1 MPSTVIVDT
10 GFLVALFA
18 RDDSHHVSAKAL
30 LKGRLCEARANLITI
45 WPVITEAGFFI
56 NPMGKIALLEWVN
69 RGALRITPITYLDA
83 PAIIALVKRYADR
96 NIDLTDACLIWL
108 AGRVNTSQ
116 VLTVDR
122 KDFAIYRTPD
132 GKAFERIWIE

>member
-30 LKGRLCEARANLITI
+30 LKGRLCEAKANLITI
-45 WPVITEAGFFI
+45 WPVITEAGFFL
-56 NPMGKIALLEWVN
+56 NSAGKIALLEWVN
-69 RGALRITPITYLDA
+69 RGALSITSITYLDA